1 MCGCSPAWSYGTIH
15 AILLFIPAVAVA
27 DKSETPAEE
36 LADAA
41 EGLAD
46 CEAIELFKMCK

>member
-1 MCGCSPAWSYGTIH
+1 MCGCSPAWFYGTIH

-27 DKSETPAEE
+27 DKSETAAEE

-41 EGLAD
+41 ELAD